1 MYVFLDFDGV
11 LRRLTSEPSRF
22 ESDCLKNFESAI
34 RPLPNVKIVISS
46 TWRLAMSLNE
56 LRRLFS
62 TEIAEKIVGVTPT
75 LSKHVTHERYKEI
88 QAYLKKRNIE
98 NEGWVAIDDDPEHY
112 PKGLSVLF
120 TDPNEGFDVE
130 CVTQFWKHVVKEI
143 Q

>member
-22 ESDCLKNFESAI
+22 ESDCLKNFGAAI

-46 TWRLAMSLNE
+46 TWRLAMSLKE

-75 LSKHVTHERYKEI
+75 LSEYTTHERYKEI
-88 QAYLKKRNIE
+88 QTYLKKRNIE
-98 NEGWVAIDDDPEHY
+98 DESWIAIDDDPEHY
-112 PKGLSVLF
+112 PKDAPVLF
-120 TDPNEGFDVE
+120 TDSNKGFDVR
-130 CVTQFWKHVVKEI
+130 CTTQLWEYAVKEI